1 MMSQQFSTVYGPV
14 RSWRYGRSLGIDP
27 IGAVSTCSFN
37 CVYCQLGCIEHL
49 TPARAVYVPTAQIAA
64 ELRSIDREAVDIV
77 TLSGSG
83 EPTLALNLGEI
94 LQAVRDQIKRPSLV
108 LTNGTLLGDEAV
120 IRGLAQADRVAV
132 KLDAWTDGALHRI
145 NRPVAGLTAAGLW
158 AGICRFR
165 QAYGGQFELQTM
177 VLRPWS
183 GSQQEDYIEKLRQ
196 LRPAVVYLNT
206 PSRPKPR
213 QRSLSGRGNEGG
225 DRTPAQQFHCVDSET
240 LAGLAATLTAATQI
254 PVRWKSH

>member
-1 MMSQQFSTVYGPV
+1 MTTQAFSTVYGPV

-27 IGAVSTCSFN
+27 IGTVSTCSFN

-49 TPARAVYVPTAQIAA
+49 TPTRSVYVPTARIVDD
-64 ELRSIDREAVDIV
+64 LRAVDREGVDIV

-83 EPTLALNLGEI
+83 EPTLALNVGEI
-94 LQAVRDQIKRPSLV
+94 LQAVRDEIRRPSLV
-108 LTNGTLLGDEAV
+108 LTNGTLLGDAAV
-120 IRGLAQADRVAV
+120 IQGLAAADRVAV
-132 KLDAWTDGALHRI
+132 KLDAWTDAALRRI
-145 NRPVAGLTAAGLW
+145 NRPVAGLTAAALW

-165 QAYGGQFELQTM
+165 QAYPGQFELQTM

-183 GSQQEDYIEKLRQ
+183 EQERADYIAKLQ
-196 LRPAVVYLNT
+196 HLQPTVVYLNT

-213 QRSLSGRGNEGG
+213 ERSLAGRGNEGG

-240 LAGLAATLTAATQI
+240 LTTLAQTLTAATQI
-254 PVRWKSH
+254 PVRWKSP